1 MGEILKEFKI
11 VFGLNSEPLEKG
23 IQKSEKSLKS
33 FGKVF
38 GSIVATYF
46 SYEVFKGIIQ
56 GYADF
61 NTQLSNTLA
70 LTGGNVEEVSALG
83 NALKRFGGNTES
95 VTNSMKALNQHLQ
108 DAKFGGGALIE
119 VAKKYGIVISK
130 YDSAEKTIMNLAS
143 QMGRYDRQTRVA
155 IASQLGLDDAL
166 TRAFADGGKELEK
179 LVKKQKELGTITDED
194 LKISNQFNNAIL
206 DLKDIFGALTRDL
219 ARVVVPIFTK
229 IVETFYSFVEYIRKH
244 KILVLGFFA
253 ALLIALTPI
262 LLAFGKMAIA
272 SVIAFAPF
280 YAIIAVVTAIALV
293 FEDIYYYFMGWDSAT
308 GKLLQKFPI
317 FKGLVEGLRPIVMGI
332 VDTFNSILDFLK
344 NPSWDNFTKILK
356 NIGTLV
362 VSALKLPFEY
372 IKKAVDTIIEK
383 FPIMETALKPIKIIV
398 DSIVEVFKWL
408 IDAISNFSLD
418 KITEGLKSIKDDI
431 VSFGSNIVDSIN
443 PMNWFE
449 GDNKDNKDNKVI
461 YEVPQAPIVPAQSSV
476 INNANSN
483 SNTYNINNNINQNIS
498 SATPKQ
504 LADGTNQIMIN
515 SINAQRQQKG
525 AL

>member
-11 VFGLNSEPLEKG
+11 VFGLDSKPLEQG
-23 IQKSEKSLKS
+23 IQKSESSLKS

-46 SYEVFKGIIQ
+46 SYEIFKGIIQ

-70 LTGGNVEEVSALG
+70 LTGGSVEEVSALG

-119 VAKKYGIVISK
+119 VAKKYGIVVSK

-194 LKISNQFNNAIL
+194 IKISNQFNNAIL

-219 ARVVVPIFTK
+219 ARVVVPIFTN

-262 LLAFGKMAIA
+262 LFALGKMAIA
-272 SVIAFAPF
+272 SVTAFAPF
-280 YAIIAVVTAIALV
+280 YAIVAVVTAIALI

-317 FKGLVEGLRPIVMGI
+317 FKGLVEGLKPIVMGI

-344 NPSWDNFTKILK
+344 NPIWDNFTKILK

-372 IKKAVDTIIEK
+372 IKKAVDALIEK
-383 FPIMETALKPIKIIV
+383 FPIMETAIKPIKIIV

-408 IDAISNFSLD
+408 INAISNFSLD
-418 KITEGLKSIKDDI
+418 KITEGLKSIKDNI

-443 PMNWFE
+443 PMNWF
-449 GDNKDNKDNKVI
+449 GDDNKDNKVI

>member
-1 MGEILKEFKI
+1 
-11 VFGLNSEPLEKG
+11 
-23 IQKSEKSLKS
+23 
-33 FGKVF
+33 
-38 GSIVATYF
+38 
-46 SYEVFKGIIQ
+46 
-56 GYADF
+56 
-61 NTQLSNTLA
+61 
-70 LTGGNVEEVSALG
+70 
-83 NALKRFGGNTES
+83 
-95 VTNSMKALNQHLQ
+95 
-108 DAKFGGGALIE
+108 
-119 VAKKYGIVISK
+119 
-130 YDSAEKTIMNLAS
+130 
-143 QMGRYDRQTRVA
+143 
-155 IASQLGLDDAL
+155 
-166 TRAFADGGKELEK
+166 

-262 LLAFGKMAIA
+262 LFALGKMAIA
-272 SVIAFAPF
+272 SVAAFAPF
-280 YAIIAVVTAIALV
+280 YAIVAVVTAIALI

-344 NPSWDNFTKILK
+344 NPSWDNFAKILK

-372 IKKAVDTIIEK
+372 IKKAVDALIEKFPYLAILLKPLKIIIDSIKEVFDYIINLINNFSIEGIKNQFTSLKNSIVDIGTLIINLIKTPFDYISKAVDALIEK

-443 PMNWFE
+443 PMNWF
-449 GDNKDNKDNKVI
+449 GDDT
-461 YEVPQAPIVPAQSSV
+461 PLAPAVPAQSSV
-476 INNANSN
+476 INNANAN

>member
-11 VFGLNSEPLEKG
+11 VFGLDSKPLEQG
-23 IQKSEKSLKS
+23 IQKSESSLKN

-38 GSIVATYF
+38 GGIVATYF

-61 NTQLSNTLA
+61 NSQLSNTLA
-70 LTGGNVEEVSALG
+70 LTGGSVEEVSALG
-83 NALKRFGGNTES
+83 NALKRFGGNAES

-108 DAKFGGGALIE
+108 DAKSGGGALIE
-119 VAKKYGIVISK
+119 VANKYGLVVSK
-130 YDSAEKTIMNLAS
+130 YDSAEKTIMKLAS
-143 QMGRYDRQTRVA
+143 QMGRYNRQTRVA
-155 IASQLGLDDAL
+155 IASRLGLDDAL

-179 LVKKQKELGTITDED
+179 LVKKQKELGTITGED

-262 LLAFGKMAIA
+262 LFALGKMAIA
-272 SVIAFAPF
+272 SVAAFAPF
-280 YAIIAVVTAIALV
+280 YAIVAVVTAIALI

-344 NPSWDNFTKILK
+344 NPIWDNFTKILK

-372 IKKAVDTIIEK
+372 IKKAVDALIEK

-398 DSIVEVFKWL
+398 DNIVEVFKWL

-443 PMNWFE
+443 PMNWF
-449 GDNKDNKDNKVI
+449 GDDTPSAPA
-461 YEVPQAPIVPAQSSV
+461 VPVQSSV
-476 INNANSN
+476 INNSKSN
-483 SNTYNINNNINQNIS
+483 SKTYNINNNINQNIS

>member
-23 IQKSEKSLKS
+23 IQKSESSLKS

-61 NTQLSNTLA
+61 NSQLSNTLA
-70 LTGGNVEEVSALG
+70 LTGGSVEEVSALG

-119 VAKKYGIVISK
+119 VAKKYGLVVSK

-206 DLKDIFGALTRDL
+206 DLK
-219 ARVVVPIFTK
+219 
-229 IVETFYSFVEYIRKH
+229 
-244 KILVLGFFA
+244 
-253 ALLIALTPI
+253 
-262 LLAFGKMAIA
+262 
-272 SVIAFAPF
+272 
-280 YAIIAVVTAIALV
+280 
-293 FEDIYYYFMGWDSAT
+293 
-308 GKLLQKFPI
+308 
-317 FKGLVEGLRPIVMGI
+317 
-332 VDTFNSILDFLK
+332 
-344 NPSWDNFTKILK
+344 
-356 NIGTLV
+356 
-362 VSALKLPFEY
+362 
-372 IKKAVDTIIEK
+372 
-383 FPIMETALKPIKIIV
+383 
-398 DSIVEVFKWL
+398 
-408 IDAISNFSLD
+408 
-418 KITEGLKSIKDDI
+418 
-431 VSFGSNIVDSIN
+431 
-443 PMNWFE
+443 
-449 GDNKDNKDNKVI
+449 
-461 YEVPQAPIVPAQSSV
+461 
-476 INNANSN
+476 
-483 SNTYNINNNINQNIS
+483 
-498 SATPKQ
+498 
-504 LADGTNQIMIN
+504 
-515 SINAQRQQKG
+515 
-525 AL
+525 

>member
-23 IQKSEKSLKS
+23 IQKSESSLKN

-46 SYEVFKGIIQ
+46 SYEIFKGIIQ

-70 LTGGNVEEVSALG
+70 LTGGSVEEVSALG

-95 VTNSMKALNQHLQ
+95 VTTSMKALNQHLQ

-119 VAKKYGIVISK
+119 VAKKYGLFVSK

-262 LLAFGKMAIA
+262 LFALGKMAIA
-272 SVIAFAPF
+272 SVAAFAPF
-280 YAIIAVVTAIALV
+280 YAIVAVVTAVALV

-344 NPSWDNFTKILK
+344 NPIWDNFTKILK

-372 IKKAVDTIIEK
+372 IKKAVDALIEK

-398 DSIVEVFKWL
+398 DNIVEVFKWL

-443 PMNWFE
+443 PMNWF
-449 GDNKDNKDNKVI
+449 GYDT
-461 YEVPQAPIVPAQSSV
+461 PSAPAVPAQSSV
-476 INNANSN
+476 INNANAN

-504 LADGTNQIMIN
+504 LADGANQIMIN